1 MALNIQ
7 TFIKRTL
14 TAIVFVAILLFG
26 ICYNYI
32 SFVSL
37 FFVVSIWG
45 LNEFYLLAEKLN
57 VKPYKIIG
65 YLAGIS
71 LFLFSSLS
79 QFTLLQG
86 FDFLKNILPFSFVL
100 IFLVFFMALFYKYPN
115 PIQNIAYTILG
126 VIYVVL
132 PFSLLVHISCIDNF
146 FIDKVNNQGIQS
158 YAPYNYHYVLGVIV
172 LIWISDV
179 SAYLV
184 GSFFGKHKLC
194 GCFAK
199 VIVRHQRKFNNN
211 PIGFVSFEYTSG
223 DKLHFHSIWS
233 ELVNIDEIDNIF
245 EVSNVQNN
253 LLSGDNV
260 MEGWGYR
267 AIDKQVCGYIPKN
280 KYGSDWLG
288 YITKKNNIFVYY
300 TPSLIKEIKGA
311 NVAIEKI
318 NDQNGLVDNRN
329 IHLFKYLSKQRLIL
343 MLSVGMRK
351 HD

>member
-100 IFLVFFMALFYKYPN
+100 IFLVFVKALFDKYPN

-184 GSFFGKHKLC
+184 GSFFGKHKLYERISP
-194 GCFAK
+194 GKTWEGSIGAAFLTLGASF
-199 VIVRHQRKFNNN
+199 VIARFFPELEMKHWVVISLLVSIFGT
-211 PIGFVSFEYTSG
+211 IGDLVESMIKRQAGVKDSGRIMPGHGGILDRFDSLLFVSPFIYAYLT
-223 DKLHFHSIWS
+223 
-233 ELVNIDEIDNIF
+233 
-245 EVSNVQNN
+245 
-253 LLSGDNV
+253 
-260 MEGWGYR
+260 
-267 AIDKQVCGYIPKN
+267 YIK
-280 KYGSDWLG
+280 
-288 YITKKNNIFVYY
+288 
-300 TPSLIKEIKGA
+300 
-311 NVAIEKI
+311 
-318 NDQNGLVDNRN
+318 
-329 IHLFKYLSKQRLIL
+329 
-343 MLSVGMRK
+343 
-351 HD
+351 